1 MFDVLLQYLG
11 GQSITERVADSD
23 DYADRFHDGYA
34 EYSAGKSVKALWE
47 VIPDVPKALSYVLLE
62 CLPEEAGF
70 GSNIPPQVIDSLDE
84 HQLVRLLLRDDI
96 ALVNLRRKLYKEST
110 NDSLRWAAVRS
121 QRFELLDSD
130 ISEIVYDP
138 GELPESGK
146 KKVDELAML
155 AKNCRGATLVQ
166 MQAICDLIS
175 DAPTNFHSGFGQ
187 WDAIGFGRMFQT
199 ERAKRLS
206 PVALRYE
213 ILAMRLFALA
223 RELAPIKIGEK
234 SADLPEK
241 LRQHQGKV
249 VLQNPWQTYL
259 NLSEVVR
266 LDRWREAV
274 GYLPSVYIRD
284 FDLPDDYSE
293 EPEGDGDHDS
303 RQLFDLLQDVQG
315 RVKNVSEQ
323 DRAELSALSKALSM
337 LSNQLVNVETVTG
350 GRVEALQSRI
360 EKLART
366 VNILLWLAGTILFFV
381 LFMRA

>member
-1 MFDVLLQYLG
+1 
-11 GQSITERVADSD
+11 
-23 DYADRFHDGYA
+23 
-34 EYSAGKSVKALWE
+34 
-47 VIPDVPKALSYVLLE
+47 
-62 CLPEEAGF
+62 
-70 GSNIPPQVIDSLDE
+70 
-84 HQLVRLLLRDDI
+84 LRDDI

-187 WDAIGFGRMFQT
+187 WDAIGFGRLFQT